1 MSSEIAIKV
10 ENLSKCYQIYDHP
23 RDRLKQFVLP
33 RVQRLIGVSPSQFYR
48 EFWAL
53 KEVSFEVR
61 RGESVGILGRNGSGK
76 STLLQMITGTLCPTS
91 GSVVTSGRISALLE
105 LGAGFNPEFSGR
117 DNVFLNLSLQG
128 FNEGQIW
135 NKFED
140 ISKFA
145 DIGDF
150 IDQPVKT
157 YSSGMYARLAFA
169 SAIHTEP
176 EVLIVD
182 EILAVGDAP
191 FQQKCINR
199 LYKMLDEG
207 VSILMVS
214 HDAYQVRSICGRALL
229 LQRGKQVLF
238 DSSDKVMDAYI
249 GSTADISDSNGL
261 RQLILGDAAE
271 EETTAE
277 KKSKNELH
285 QSPSEFMV
293 SINNPILIFDG
304 VKGCVEVKSLSPIDL
319 VFEYQIH
326 GILSGNISFVVNVYR
341 EDGVYIFGTTT
352 KMRGLP
358 EFEPAAHGRV
368 YIHIPSLPLVS
379 GNYNFRVAVND
390 ARGLNILAEAVPVCH
405 ISVKDDFKAVG
416 LVDINHSWDHEAVN
430 LESEIITR
438 VVK

>member
-10 ENLSKCYQIYDHP
+10 ENLSKCYQIYDQP

-33 RVQRLIGVSPSQFYR
+33 RMQGLIGMSPSQFYR
-48 EFWAL
+48 EFWAV

-61 RGESVGILGRNGSGK
+61 KGESVGILGRNGSGK
-76 STLLQMITGTLCPTS
+76 STLLQLITGTLCPTS
-91 GSVVTSGRISALLE
+91 GSVITSGRISALLE

-117 DNVFLNLSLQG
+117 ENVFLNLSLQG

-140 ISKFA
+140 IAKFA

-214 HDAYQVRSICGRALL
+214 HDAYQVRSICNRALL

-249 GSTADISDSNGL
+249 GSTTEIPASNESE
-261 RQLILGDAAE
+261 QLPPENAAE
-271 EETTAE
+271 E
-277 KKSKNELH
+277 KSITDLH
-285 QSPSEFMV
+285 QSSSEFFV
-293 SINNPILIFDG
+293 SIQNPILISKG
-304 VKGCVEVKSLSPIDL
+304 VRGCAEVKSLSSIDL

-326 GILSGNISFVVNVYR
+326 GILDGKISFVANIYR
-341 EDGVYIFGTTT
+341 EDGVYVFGTTT

-368 YIHIPSLPLVS
+368 CIHIPSLPLVS
-379 GNYNFRVAVND
+379 GNYKFRVAVND

-405 ISVKDDFKAVG
+405 ISVSDDFRAVG
-416 LVDINHSWDHEAVN
+416 LVDIHHSWTHEAVTPQP
-430 LESEIITR
+430 EKIASVAE
-438 VVK
+438 

>member
-10 ENLSKCYQIYDHP
+10 KNLSKCYQIYDQP

-33 RVQRLIGVSPSQFYR
+33 RMQQLIGRPPSQYCR

-53 KEVSFEVR
+53 QEVSFEVR
-61 RGESVGILGRNGSGK
+61 KGESVGILGRNGSGK
-76 STLLQMITGTLCPTS
+76 STLLQLITGTLSPTS
-91 GSVVTSGRISALLE
+91 GSVITNGRISALLE

-117 DNVFLNLSLQG
+117 ENVFLNLSLQG
-128 FNEGQIW
+128 FSEVEIW
-135 NKFED
+135 NKFD
-140 ISKFA
+140 YIAQFA

-199 LYKMLDEG
+199 LYKMLDDG

-214 HDAYQVRSICGRALL
+214 HDAYQVRSICNRALL

-249 GSTADISDSNGL
+249 GSTDETSVLNKSQQSLPEN
-261 RQLILGDAAE
+261 AAE
-271 EETTAE
+271 E
-277 KKSKNELH
+277 KSMPDLH
-285 QSPSEFMV
+285 QSSSEFFV
-293 SINNPILIFDG
+293 SIHNPTLISNG
-304 VKGCVEVKSLSPIDL
+304 VRGCTEIKSFSPVDL
-319 VFEYQIH
+319 VFDYRIH
-326 GILSGNISFVVNVYR
+326 GALDGKISFVVNIYR

-352 KMRGLP
+352 NMRGLP
-358 EFEPAAHGRV
+358 EFEPATHGRV
-368 YIHIPSLPLVS
+368 IVHIPSLPLVS
-379 GNYNFRVAVND
+379 GNYKFRVAVND

-405 ISVKDDFKAVG
+405 ISVSDDFKAVG
-416 LVDINHSWDHEAVN
+416 LVDIDHSWSHEVVTHQP
-430 LESEIITR
+430 EKITLLA
-438 VVK
+438 K